1 MRWTDQINSG
11 NILEKNHSGYSK
23 NRLGRKGGKRTVK
36 NLCCNPGWRCWWLDQ
51 DGYSSNGEKYL
62 DFGSVL

>member
-1 MRWTDQINSG
+1 MSTTKQALQKIRILETHNRKEYMRWTDQINSG

-36 NLCCNPGWRCWWLDQ
+36 NLCCNPG
-51 DGYSSNGEKYL
+51 
-62 DFGSVL
+62 